1 MKWVIVAVPSF
12 YLVSNTPR
20 ADRVSFLLWHP
31 MENFGHLSLSLFR
44 FSLFFCFILARK
56 ESASG
61 SDRRH
66 VKRSA
71 GVAGRS
77 RPPTQ
82 NKCRSSFLLL
92 LLLLLGDFFLFFFKN
107 QRVSGS
113 CGRASWWRPLSSA
126 KLATSTKD
134 KKKLGWKLGKT
145 HLPSNDFAGH
155 LKDWSI
161 KNSVKLGKS
170 DQRSNESS
178 GPVEWHQIPIK
189 TLIDFENRSD
199 WSIKNS
205 VKLAKNR
212 DQRWKFFE
220 FVSNLQKKPSKTR

>member
-31 MENFGHLSLSLFR
+31 MENFGHLSLSL
-44 FSLFFCFILARK
+44 SLFALLLFHP
-56 ESASG
+56 G
-61 SDRRH
+61 SEGVGIR
-66 VKRSA
+66 KRSSTRETIRRSGRKKPA
-71 GVAGRS
+71 ADTKQMPIVIFVVVAVVVGRLFS
-77 RPPTQ
+77 
-82 NKCRSSFLLL
+82 
-92 LLLLLGDFFLFFFKN
+92 FFFKN

-205 VKLAKNR
+205 VKLGKNR